1 MPNRHQVSPSFSNLQ
16 YQRMEITLDQLLDSR
31 EQRHEKQMSLL
42 SDHPALTLVCLT
54 VIMPGAEKRNSHS
67 LIVANA
73 AMTAVLESF
82 RGTLVDVV
90 VNDLITGYE
99 AFFLTRLDKQQA
111 KQLTCEI
118 EDTHPLGRLF
128 DLDVIAAD
136 GSPISRKEVGQSPRK
151 CLLCDKEAR
160 YCMRNHTH
168 TQEELQAHIT
178 QMINQ
183 YVQ

>member
-1 MPNRHQVSPSFSNLQ
+1 MPNRHHVSPPFLHLQ
-16 YQRMEITLDQLLDSR
+16 YQRMEITLDQLLASR
-31 EQRHEKQMSLL
+31 EHRHEKQMALL

-73 AMTAVLESF
+73 AMTAVLECF

-90 VNDLITGYE
+90 ANDLITGYE
-99 AFFLTRLDKQQA
+99 AYFVTRLDKLQA
-111 KQLTCEI
+111 KQMTCEI
-118 EDTHPLGRLF
+118 EDNHPLGRLF
-128 DLDVIAAD
+128 DLDVIAAN
-136 GSPISRKEVGQSPRK
+136 GSPISRQEVGQLPRK
-151 CLLCDKEAR
+151 CLLCDNEAR

-168 TQEELQAHIT
+168 THDELQAHIS
-178 QMINQ
+178 QMIDQ

>member
-1 MPNRHQVSPSFSNLQ
+1 
-16 YQRMEITLDQLLDSR
+16 MEITLDQLLVSR
-31 EQRHEKQMSLL
+31 EIRHAKQMALI

-54 VIMPGAEKRNSHS
+54 VIMPGSVKRNSHS

-73 AMTAVLESF
+73 AITAVLERF
-82 RGTLVDVV
+82 IGTLSQITAH
-90 VNDLITGYE
+90 DLATGYE
-99 AFFLTRLDKQQA
+99 AYLLTTLSPREA
-111 KQLTCEI
+111 KLLACDI

-136 GSPISRKEVGQSPRK
+136 GSPLSRQEVGQPARR
-151 CLLCDKEAR
+151 CLLCDHEAR

-168 TQEELQAHIT
+168 TQEELQRHIGL
-178 QMINQ
+178 MIDQ

>member
-1 MPNRHQVSPSFSNLQ
+1 
-16 YQRMEITLDQLLDSR
+16 MEITLDQLLVSR
-31 EQRHEKQMSLL
+31 ENRHAKQLALL

-54 VIMPGAEKRNSHS
+54 VIMPGSVKRNSHS

-73 AMTAVLESF
+73 AITAVLERF
-82 RGTLVDVV
+82 IGTLSLVTAR
-90 VNDLITGYE
+90 DLVTGYE
-99 AFFLTRLDKQQA
+99 GYFMTTLSPRDA
-111 KQLTCEI
+111 KLLACEI

-136 GSPISRKEVGQSPRK
+136 GTPLSRHEVGQPARR
-151 CLLCDKEAR
+151 CLLCDHEAR

-168 TQEELQAHIT
+168 TQEELQRHISE
-178 QMINQ
+178 MIDQ